1 MVSKTRSSNRGRGS
15 KRNTRRSRDNKHMTV
30 EGLHASFEKI
40 DDKARAGINR
50 GMTDSD
56 LSACIERAWTEQF
69 HMGLSH
75 AAVRGLVTH
84 YRAIHHSSGAKR
96 KTRKAQKGGMAPL
109 GYTMGQGLPD
119 ATFGRFPVPEASAA
133 NYDLNRFYESPV
145 SRACDSTGGAPA
157 PGITNPV
164 PKPFLYGGGFLD
176 ALGMGHPPQSVPP
189 NVAQTTANALAGSPV
204 TFPSASPVTQSAN
217 LTQPMLLPFD
227 STGISKITS
236 LASTVGGK

>member
-1 MVSKTRSSNRGRGS
+1 MVSKTRSSKKSRGS
-15 KRNTRRSRDNKHMTV
+15 KRVTRRNNKHMTV

-40 DDKARAGINR
+40 DDKARAGIDR

-69 HMGLSH
+69 HMGLSP

-84 YRAIHHSSGAKR
+84 YRAVHHGKR

-119 ATFGRFPVPEASAA
+119 ATFGRFPVPEAAAA

-157 PGITNPV
+157 PDITNPV
-164 PKPFLYGGGFLD
+164 PKPFLYGGGVAD
-176 ALGMGHPPQSVPP
+176 ALGMGHPPQSIPP
-189 NVAQTTANALAGSPV
+189 NIAQTTANALAGSPV
-204 TFPSASPVTQSAN
+204 TFPSASPVTQTAT
-217 LTQPMLLPFD
+217 LTQPTLASYDP
-227 STGISKITS
+227 TAIAKITS
-236 LASTVGGK
+236 LAPVVGGK

>member
-1 MVSKTRSSNRGRGS
+1 MVSKSRSSKNRGS
-15 KRNTRRSRDNKHMTV
+15 KRVTRRSRDNKHMTV

-56 LSACIERAWTEQF
+56 LAACIGRTWTEQF
-69 HMGLSH
+69 HMDLSP

-84 YRAIHHSSGAKR
+84 YRAIHRGTSGKR
-96 KTRKAQKGGMAPL
+96 KTRKASQRGGMAPL
-109 GYTMGQGLPD
+109 SYTMGPGVTD
-119 ATFGRFPVPEASAA
+119 VVYGRFPVPESGAA
-133 NYDLNRFYESPV
+133 NYDLNRFYESSI

-164 PKPFLYGGGFLD
+164 PKPFLYGGGVFD

-189 NVAQTTANALAGSPV
+189 NVVQTTANALAGSPV
-204 TFPSASPVTQSAN
+204 TFPSSSPVTQTAT
-217 LTQPMLLPFD
+217 LAPTQYQPYDVTPV
-227 STGISKITS
+227 TPITLS
-236 LASTVGGK
+236 PVVGK

>member
-1 MVSKTRSSNRGRGS
+1 MVSKSRSNKGRGS
-15 KRNTRRSRDNKHMTV
+15 KRTTRKHRDSKHMTV

-40 DDKARAGINR
+40 DDKARAGIDR

-69 HMGLSH
+69 HMDLSPV
-75 AAVRGLVTH
+75 AVRGLVTH
-84 YRAIHHSSGAKR
+84 YRAVHRSTSGKR

-109 GYTMGQGLPD
+109 SYTMGQGLPD
-119 ATFGRFPVPEASAA
+119 ATFGRFPVPEATAA
-133 NYDLNRFYESPV
+133 NYDFNRFYESPV

-164 PKPFLYGGGFLD
+164 PKPFLYGGGVFD

-189 NVAQTTANALAGSPV
+189 NVVQTTANALAGSPV
-204 TFPSASPVTQSAN
+204 TFPSSSPVTQTAT
-217 LTQPMLLPFD
+217 LTPTQYQPYDVTPV
-227 STGISKITS
+227 TPITLS
-236 LASTVGGK
+236 PVVGK